1 MILAYKFVQV
11 VTLDVNVF
19 LHPFTINISQH
30 SQFHSGFINTGD
42 IMITHDPQKHTSLND
57 KKSIASPDFLE
68 QDPLDTIE
76 TDIM

>member
-19 LHPFTINISQH
+19 LHPFTIKISQCSH
-30 SQFHSGFINTGD
+30 FYSEFINMGD
-42 IMITHDPQKHTSLND
+42 IMITCDPQKHTSLNG
-57 KKSIASPDFLE
+57 KKSIASPDFSE
-68 QDPLDTIE
+68 QDPLDMIE